1 MCCFSV
7 EGRSIAELGFGSI
20 FEGGNDLGNLANI
33 STQAVMD
40 LMHNM
45 TVPTTGS
52 ESPFVEIGG
61 QEILAHNI
69 PRAENIYQD
78 ETNVSGVFN
87 KLLIM
92 SCFYLYF

>member
-20 FEGGNDLGNLANI
+20 FEGGNELGNLANI

-40 LMHNM
+40 LMRNM
-45 TVPTTGS
+45 TVPTIGS
-52 ESPFVEIGG
+52 ESPFVEIGR

-78 ETNVSGVFN
+78 ETNVSGVN